1 MKKEHSQIQRVVLET
16 SLKPFTQTDPDSI
29 EQACGRILSQWHPLL
44 DISAEC
50 SILFWVADGS
60 EILTWGGDPSA
71 ELEWAKYIGFCN
83 AEFRPYIGHTE
94 DPRRQ
99 AILYRDDPS
108 TFTYGDLATIIST
121 FKRVAAEKYG
131 QTLTAGATFD
141 PGPEFAR
148 AEFKFATHPEI
159 MRSGE
164 ETAIGNTVS
173 MVRAWSVLAGDDLS
187 YAAYPDGIPDNTPF
201 GEFFWR
207 QSRAFTS
214 TLGFDYIWLSNGF
227 GFSHFGWSALGE
239 NFDGRQFAR
248 VDYGQVAARILDFW
262 QHYQRECS
270 DLPVDVRGTNYSTGI
285 DLASDCVPLDA
296 IYAGNFLRAPAPNY
310 PSGALNEDFGLEMV
324 GYMTRIARLPGD
336 HFPFRYYP
344 NDPWFWQ
351 NPWWDLYQR
360 EPFDIY
366 CPLSTGRLND
376 QGQIENPQVVE
387 FLTIDTEKGDL
398 DERCALEVIPHIR
411 RAIDDFPD
419 RAGLLTW
426 VYPFAEYHQLA
437 SDQPERLDLPYFGDW
452 FARSAINAG
461 LPLNTVLSTD
471 ALPTIVEDHPE
482 ALSDSLLFS
491 PVPFGEGDWE
501 EALIQHV
508 HSGGRVFF
516 YGPLDLASPAMR
528 QLLNLET
535 GEGIEEECT
544 LRLDLEPDPLVRWR
558 GNRTFRHESILSA
571 GPVSEKLIDPDD
583 PHSHVHATLRQG
595 AEERIYALTRRSPV
609 WRGGAVSWIRGSS
622 SFSFVDQRPREYPAD
637 IWNPAELARY
647 LLASFGYRFVQER
660 QHPGVKPV
668 LNFVTR
674 HRNAFIFSGFKADTT
689 VVLRYAFPQ
698 GAPLLVGA
706 ETVIEDGAATYFLDK
721 SFHKECRIF
730 VRQPSGGVL
739 SCKEKPP
746 FPTGKERKLQV
757 SGLQDADLVVYPPL
771 ERMDEVVF
779 ELDGQ
784 EVDIEVTGGSSGG
797 RGLAAA
803 HAIRR
808 EGDSIH
814 LNSVTGVLSV
824 NW

>member
-1 MKKEHSQIQRVVLET
+1 MLHSL
-16 SLKPFTQTDPDSI
+16 L
-29 EQACGRILSQWHPLL
+29 GR
-44 DISAEC
+44 
-50 SILFWVADGS
+50 
-60 EILTWGGDPSA
+60 
-71 ELEWAKYIGFCN
+71 
-83 AEFRPYIGHTE
+83 
-94 DPRRQ
+94 RRQ
-99 AILYRDDPS
+99 RDP
-108 TFTYGDLATIIST
+108 
-121 FKRVAAEKYG
+121 
-131 QTLTAGATFD
+131 
-141 PGPEFAR
+141 
-148 AEFKFATHPEI
+148 H
-159 MRSGE
+159 
-164 ETAIGNTVS
+164 
-173 MVRAWSVLAGDDLS
+173 DLS

-248 VDYGQVAARILDFW
+248 VDYGQVSARILDFW
-262 QHYQRECS
+262 QHYRRECP
-270 DLPVDVRGTNYSTGI
+270 DLPVDVRGTNSSTGI
-285 DLASDCVPLDA
+285 DLASDCVPLTD
-296 IYAGNFLRAPAPNY
+296 IYAGDFLRAPAPNY

-366 CPLSTGRLND
+366 CPLSTGRLNGR
-376 QGQIENPQVVE
+376 GQIENPQVVE

-419 RAGLLTW
+419 RTGLLTW

-437 SDQPERLDLPYFGDW
+437 ADRPERLDLPYFGDW
-452 FARSAINAG
+452 FARSGINAG

-471 ALPTIVEDHPE
+471 DFPEVVANHPE
-482 ALSDSLLFS
+482 ALADTILFS
-491 PVPFGEGDWE
+491 PVPFLAGDWE
-501 EALIQHV
+501 EALIQHI
-508 HSGGRVFF
+508 HSGGRALL
-516 YGPLDLASPAMR
+516 YGPLDPTSPIVR

-535 GEGIEEECT
+535 GEGIEGECS
-544 LRLDLEPDPLVRWR
+544 LHLDLEPDPLVRWQ
-558 GNRTFRHESILSA
+558 GNRTFKHESILSA
-571 GPVSEKLIDPDD
+571 GPVCEQLIDSAD
-583 PHSHVHATLRQG
+583 PHTRVYATLRQG
-595 AEERIYALTRRSPV
+595 AEERIYALTRCSPE
-609 WRGGAVSWIRGSS
+609 WQGGAVSWIRGSS

-637 IWNPAELARY
+637 VWNPAELVRY
-647 LLASFGYRFVQER
+647 LLTSFGYRFVQER

-674 HRNAFIFSGFKADTT
+674 HRNGFLFSGFKADTT
-689 VVLRYAFPQ
+689 AVLRYAFPQ

-706 ETVIEDGAATYFLDK
+706 ETVIQDDAATYFLDK

-730 VRQPSGGVL
+730 VHQSSGGVL

-771 ERMDEVVF
+771 ERMDEVSF

-797 RGLAAA
+797 QRLAAA
-803 HAIRR
+803 HAIHR
-808 EGDSIH
+808 EGDCIH
-814 LNSVTGVLSV
+814 LRSVTGVLSV